1 MQVFLLMRDLIC
13 LTSAFILISSVRT
26 NLGMI
31 LNALQAFSNEAWA
44 DRGRILQIRN
54 VWNYRWIFP
63 FMSNYGTL
71 EGIGWEVCILISILG
86 GLHKAS
92 LHILK
97 PYILLLRQIIMNN
110 YLYAWQL
117 DLHNFYFLHRRGKK
131 KLLNSSLL
139 CQRKINIIWCRQHCS
154 QEVHPDPQK

>member
-63 FMSNYGTL
+63 LMSNYGTL

-97 PYILLLRQIIMNN
+97 PYMLLMRQIIKYNSMPDS
-110 YLYAWQL
+110 WICTI
-117 DLHNFYFLHRRGKK
+117 FTSCIGEVKK
-131 KLLNSSLL
+131 QLLNGSLL
-139 CQRKINIIWCRQHCS
+139 CQWKINIIWCRQHCS